1 VIARIDF
8 GEGDFGG
15 TAQVFDS
22 DSICYRGNGLCDGFV
37 QGGLSGAEV
46 ACGHPEFAECGRQG
60 VRWTIE
66 LDGQGEAVIP
76 RGGLGRDGARY
87 GHAQGHVVRA
97 VPLERDVTRGGEC
110 AARRRNDNG
119 LV

>member
-1 VIARIDF
+1 MEARIDF

-22 DSICYRGNGLCDGFV
+22 DPIRNRGNGLCDCLV

-46 ACGHPEFAECGRQG
+46 ACGHPELSQCGRKG
-60 VRWTIE
+60 VRGTIE
-66 LDGQGEAVIP
+66 LYGEGEAVIP
-76 RGGLGRDGARY
+76 GGRLGRDGARY

-110 AARRRNDNG
+110 AARRRDDDG